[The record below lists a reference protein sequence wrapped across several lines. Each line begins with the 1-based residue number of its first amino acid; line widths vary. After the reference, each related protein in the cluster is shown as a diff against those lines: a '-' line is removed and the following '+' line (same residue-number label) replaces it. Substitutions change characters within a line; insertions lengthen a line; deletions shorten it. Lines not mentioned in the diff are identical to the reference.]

1 MNADIEN
8 PSTVLVEEFNSS
20 PKPYAERESGGKYK
34 FPPTYTP
41 EIELQILRK
50 MDIRLLPMLAIL
62 YFLAFLDR
70 GNIGNAKIEGL
81 LDDFYMSGQQ
91 YSWCCMPCVI
101 RRA

>member
-1 MNADIEN
+1 
-8 PSTVLVEEFNSS
+8 
-20 PKPYAERESGGKYK
+20 
-34 FPPTYTP
+34 
-41 EIELQILRK
+41 

-101 RRA
+101 RGA